1 MSCNYFEYEA
11 WKHFVLNDFCQL
23 VEDEG
28 DHVFDLLEKYKP
40 SVYESFCAHKANKD
54 VEEFLDS
61 QYQSNYN
68 DDCDYWKDEGE
79 YND

>member
-40 SVYESFCAHKANKD
+40 TVYEAFCAHKANKEVAD
-54 VEEFLDS
+54 YLVKK
-61 QYQSNYN
+61 YQDQR
-68 DDCDYWKDEGE
+68 DDYYGDKA
-79 YND
+79 NV